1 MNGVTLYGFGFGKSG
16 RALEVALV
24 EEGGALLALERQ
36 DVRGHPVQEVPARPS
51 LINFIEKEFQS
62 KSSWQ

>member
-36 DVRGHPVQEVPARPS
+36 DGNRGLAFGFRVQGPG
-51 LINFIEKEFQS
+51 
-62 KSSWQ
+62 